1 MPALMPTEHHATIT
15 WLGYVPHR
23 NAAEIE
29 TRALDHMPLGWEGYA
44 GDCHSGVTRP
54 SCSRVASQYKRD
66 TEIRNVRQ
74 MSIVSAEE
82 LAGIAARLGLDA
94 IDPAWLGASVVL
106 SGIPDFS
113 HVPPSSRLQADNGT
127 TLVIDMQNRPCRFPA
142 LTIGK
147 ARPGEGRDF
156 KAAAV
161 GRRGVTAWVE
171 RPGGLR
177 LGDRLRLHVPDQ
189 RAWVPDRPSRPET
202 AIRTRETV
210 SD

>member
-1 MPALMPTEHHATIT
+1 MPALIPTDHHATVT

-23 NAAEIE
+23 DEAAIE
-29 TRALDHMPLGWEGYA
+29 ARALDQMPLGWEGYA

-54 SCSRVASQYKRD
+54 SCSRVTSQHAKG

-74 MSIVSAEE
+74 VSIVSAEE
-82 LAGIAARLGLDA
+82 LADIAAMLGLDA
-94 IDPAWLGASVVL
+94 IDPSWLGASVVL

-113 HVPPSSRLQADNGT
+113 HVPPSSRLQAENGT
-127 TLVIDMQNRPCRFPA
+127 TLVVDMQNRPCRFPA

-156 KAAAV
+156 MAAAK

-189 RAWVPDRPSRPET
+189 RAWQPNGAGHQEMDVQ
-202 AIRTRETV
+202 IQETV

>member
-1 MPALMPTEHHATIT
+1 MPALIPTDHHATVI

-23 NAAEIE
+23 EEAAIE
-29 TRALDHMPLGWEGYA
+29 TCALDQMTLGWDGYS

-54 SCSRVASQYKRD
+54 SCSRVISQHPKN

-74 MSIVSAEE
+74 VSVVSAEE
-82 LAGIAARLGLDA
+82 LAEIAATLGLDA

-113 HVPPSSRLQADNGT
+113 YVPPSSRLQAENGT
-127 TLVIDMQNRPCRFPA
+127 TLVVDMQNRPCRFPA

-147 ARPGEGRDF
+147 ARPGQGRDF
-156 KAAAV
+156 KEAAE
-161 GRRGVTAWVE
+161 GKRGVTAWVE
-171 RPGGLR
+171 RPGGLTI
-177 LGDRLRLHVPDQ
+177 GDRLRLHVPDQ
-189 RAWVPDRPSRPET
+189 RAWLANGTGWPGRVESASEM
-202 AIRTRETV
+202 V